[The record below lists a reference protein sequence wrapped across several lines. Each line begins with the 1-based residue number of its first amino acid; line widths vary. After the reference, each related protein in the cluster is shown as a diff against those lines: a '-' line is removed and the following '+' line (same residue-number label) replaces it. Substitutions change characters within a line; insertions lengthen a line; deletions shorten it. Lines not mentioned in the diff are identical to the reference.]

1 MKKIITIL
9 YATTLYVFAAGNGV
23 TIIDNPTSETIN
35 VNVSNKSANRIV
47 LPSKILDIAYS
58 KEKGVDIKPN
68 ENQAFIKFIPIV
80 KEKVK
85 ISGKEKAEKIETM
98 GEPEFIYDK
107 AVASEAFFVTD
118 GKTYALNLIPQ
129 DIDAQTIIINDFSK
143 KVEEIVKYETD
154 DDYMTILAKI
164 SQSIL
169 NGNSPNGY
177 TVKKLNGETYTKD
190 NIYKFHTTTS
200 YKGVL
205 YNAILIEVESTSKQS
220 IVLNPKDFIQYA
232 NGTPRAITTYYG
244 NEVNMLLPMN
254 KAIVVIIGK
263 AAKND

>member
-9 YATTLYVFAAGNGV
+9 CATALYVFAAGNGV

-80 KEKVK
+80 KERVK
-85 ISGKEKAEKIETM
+85 ISGKEKTEKTETM
-98 GEPEFIYDK
+98 GDPEFIYDK

-143 KVEEIVKYETD
+143 KAEEIVKYETD

-177 TVKKLNGETYTKD
+177 TVKKLDGETYTKET
-190 NIYKFHTTTS
+190 YKFHKTAS
-200 YKGVL
+200 YEGVL

-220 IVLNPKDFIQYA
+220 VVLNPKDFIQYA

-263 AAKND
+263 AAKK